1 MNIRENG
8 KDMSMISMK
17 KKRVLRSVLAT
28 TICTVTI
35 ASVSTPVY
43 SAPSSKELES
53 TTSDLK
59 GELKDLNSQLATLSK
74 ELDSTS
80 SQIED
85 LSAKVEK
92 SKLDLASVQLDEQA
106 QYDSMKD
113 RIKFMYEGGTS
124 SLLQILLTSDNM
136 GDFLN
141 KAEYVATISDYDR
154 SMLNQL
160 QDVRKSVE
168 KKQAELEQQQ
178 SKLSGLQKTLTS
190 KREELN
196 SKISSTS
203 GELANYQAQL
213 ERAKAAE
220 EALKIAQNNAVSGS
234 LKAEDKKAET
244 KNTNTAPASNTTNN
258 NNNNNANKTTQP
270 AQTTTNNTTTS
281 KPNTTTN
288 TTTNTGNSNT
298 SSTPSSTSDVALF
311 AAILQ
316 CEAGGYDGML
326 AVATVI
332 MNRIASPAY
341 PNNLHDVIY
350 QSGQF
355 APTWNGSLN
364 KVLKQ
369 GASSTAYQVAQD
381 ALAGARHSAVINCLQ
396 FRSAST
402 GVSGVNVGG
411 NVFF

>member
-1 MNIRENG
+1 
-8 KDMSMISMK
+8 MISMK

-53 TTSDLK
+53 TTSNLK
-59 GELKDLNSQLATLSK
+59 GELNDLNSQLATLSK
-74 ELDSTS
+74 ELDDTS
-80 SQIED
+80 SQIEE

-92 SKLDLASVQLDEQA
+92 SKLDLASVQLDEEA

-124 SLLQILLTSDNM
+124 SLLQILLTSENM

-168 KKQAELEQQQ
+168 KKQEELEEQQ

-234 LKAEDKKAET
+234 LKAEDKKTET
-244 KNTNTAPASNTTNN
+244 KTDTTATASNNNN

-270 AQTTTNNTTTS
+270 AQTTTNKNTTTTT

-288 TTTNTGNSNT
+288 TGNNNT

-332 MNRIASPAY
+332 MNRVASPAY